1 MVISASTRNNSR
13 ARQAIATAG
22 LAGFCA
28 LALQP
33 AGAAGVNER
42 AGSVPTK
49 EIDDQINA
57 ATGDLEE
64 ASKVVND
71 LKNELTAV
79 QEKLSVAQ
87 TKLANANASVSQAQG
102 AAAAAQAKLDAATVS
117 VAKANAEVAV
127 IRTQIEVLNGQIAL
141 LARTVYISGGRF
153 EELQILI
160 ESKNPAE
167 IAERLAALKRVS
179 RGNTV
184 VRDEMAAAQVA
195 LAAKLEELRHF
206 RDVAEAS
213 QADATAELDKAAT
226 SQQEAQSAQG
236 EVAEIVAK
244 QQALLQ
250 VAATH
255 KHEVKAMYD
264 QLLAEQRH
272 IAAVAKARA
281 EQEARQEA
289 ARLKAAADAA
299 KKGKPPA
306 VSPPAG
312 TPSVGTPDA
321 SGPGTLPTGGLIWP
335 IPGHSAGGRTGWR
348 VHPVYGYRSCHT
360 GDDIGAG
367 SGTPILAAASGTVV
381 LAESGGPY
389 GNHTLISHGG
399 GLATMYAHQSR
410 FAVSAGAKVSQGDVI
425 GYVGST
431 GYSTGPHLHF
441 EVHVNGIPYEPMGWF
456 GQSKHPVDCWSG

>member
-1 MVISASTRNNSR
+1 MVISGSARNNSR
-13 ARQAIATAG
+13 ARQVIATAG

-57 ATGDLEE
+57 ATGELED

-71 LKNELTAV
+71 LKDELAAV
-79 QEKLSVAQ
+79 QEKLSAAQ
-87 TKLANANASVSQAQG
+87 TKLATANASVSQAQG
-102 AAAAAQAKLDAATVS
+102 AAAAAQAKLAAATVS
-117 VAKANAEVAV
+117 VAKTNTEVAV
-127 IRTQIEVLNGQIAL
+127 IRAQIEVLSGQIAL
-141 LARTVYISGGRF
+141 LARTVYMSGGRF

-179 RGNTV
+179 RGNAV
-184 VRDEMAAAQVA
+184 VLDETAAAQVA
-195 LAAKLEELRHF
+195 LAAKLEELRQL

-213 QADATAELDKAAT
+213 QADASAELDKAAA
-226 SQQEAQSAQG
+226 SQQEAQSAQA

-264 QLLAEQRH
+264 QLLAEQRR
-272 IAAVAKARA
+272 IAAIAKARA

-299 KKGKPPA
+299 SKGKPPTG
-306 VSPPAG
+306 SPP
-312 TPSVGTPDA
+312 VGTPDA

-335 IPGHSAGGRTGWR
+335 IPGHSAGGGTGWR

-360 GDDIGAG
+360 GNDIGAG

-456 GQSKHPVDCWSG
+456 GQSKRPVDCWSG